1 MYQQVVNC
9 FLGNSCRQTRCGCP
23 VCFFE
28 GMFKTD
34 VFTGVL
40 EILILRFWIL
50 KHNETEDLRKSMANE
65 KVTWK
70 GNL

>member
-1 MYQQVVNC
+1 
-9 FLGNSCRQTRCGCP
+9 
-23 VCFFE
+23 
-28 GMFKTD
+28 MFKTD